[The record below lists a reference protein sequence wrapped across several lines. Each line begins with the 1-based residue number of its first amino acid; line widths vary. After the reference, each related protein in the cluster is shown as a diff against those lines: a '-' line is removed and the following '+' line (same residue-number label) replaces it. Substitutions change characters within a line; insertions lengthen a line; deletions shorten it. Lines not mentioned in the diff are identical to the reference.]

1 MTLSNGTVPDESQK
15 LGEIIE
21 ASTVQVVAQ
30 SYELNVAPPFGSLV
44 RMPHGPPRTSG
55 AVYGV
60 VTCIETTALDASR
73 RPMARGQDADSRQA
87 VFEQHPQLTELF
99 RTHFT
104 IHVLGYAMGD
114 GIHHALPPLPP
125 EIHQFVYTCTR
136 EQVGTF
142 TASPGYLPLLLAATG
157 PAGDEAV
164 STFLRGASAVRSPS
178 DAESYL
184 VAAAKQLI
192 VLLRGD
198 ATRLNTLLGR
208 LA

>member
-1 MTLSNGTVPDESQK
+1 MTLANHGASGGSQK
-15 LGEIIE
+15 LGEVVE

-44 RMPHGPPRTSG
+44 WLPQGPPGASG
-55 AVYGV
+55 ALYGV
-60 VTCIETTALDASR
+60 VTLIETTALDASR
-73 RPMARGQDADSRQA
+73 RPMARGQDAESRQA

-99 RTHFT
+99 RTHFPIKILGNATDGT
-104 IHVLGYAMGD
+104 IRHT
-114 GIHHALPPLPP
+114 LPPLPP

-136 EQVGTF
+136 EQVGMF
-142 TASPGYLPLLLAATG
+142 TDSPGYLPLLLATTG
-157 PAGDEAV
+157 PAADEAA
-164 STFLRGASAVRSPS
+164 TAFLQAAAAVRSPGEEQS
-178 DAESYL
+178 FL

-208 LA
+208 LT